1 MGWRPIVLAAAAALG
16 AAAAQA
22 ADMPASAA
30 SCSGCH
36 ATSGKTAG
44 AVPKL
49 DGRDPQ
55 EIAGLMRAF
64 RAGERQATVMDRIAK
79 GYSDAEIA
87 ALAAWFGAQR

>member
-1 MGWRPIVLAAAAALG
+1 MGWRPIVVAAAAALA

-22 ADMPASAA
+22 ADMPAAAA

-36 ATSGKTAG
+36 ATSGKAAS
-44 AVPKL
+44 AVPPL
-49 DGRDPQ
+49 AGRDPQ

-64 RAGERQATVMDRIAK
+64 RTGERPATVMDRIAK